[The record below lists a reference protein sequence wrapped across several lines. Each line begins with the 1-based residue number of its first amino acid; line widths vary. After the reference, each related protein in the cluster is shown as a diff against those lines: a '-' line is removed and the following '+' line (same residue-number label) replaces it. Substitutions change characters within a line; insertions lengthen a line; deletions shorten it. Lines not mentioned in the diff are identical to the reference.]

1 MDTCL
6 FQYLSLRGCINCLA
20 RLYEPAWNRP
30 LTFATTQRTVDQ
42 QNAVFMYDYSANADG
57 VPSAILSMIKCHPSL
72 SLPSSDRL
80 SL

>member
-1 MDTCL
+1 MDACL
-6 FQYLSLRGCINCLA
+6 FQNLSLHGCVNCLA

-30 LTFATTQRTVDQ
+30 LTCATTKRTMDQ
-42 QNAVFMYDYSANADG
+42 QNAVFIYDYSANADRIS
-57 VPSAILSMIKCHPSL
+57 SAVLSMIKCHPSL